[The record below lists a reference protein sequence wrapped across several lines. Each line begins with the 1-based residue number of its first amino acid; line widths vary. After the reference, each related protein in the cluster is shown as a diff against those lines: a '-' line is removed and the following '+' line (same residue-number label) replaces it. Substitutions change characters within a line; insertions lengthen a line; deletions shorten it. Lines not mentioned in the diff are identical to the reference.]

1 LRVLLPVHEDEFGQ
15 QHTAVV
21 APGSAIDKFFA
32 MRIHDQLH
40 LHDIQVGFNRL
51 FPHLKISFYAV
62 SHKEGEGSAAKN
74 ELDAHQ
80 QLSRIRT
87 VHKEGEIVIQ
97 PEMTVAELEGIFA
110 SHFGLNAQIFRK
122 SGNLWMQTTATD
134 HWSLGE
140 QNRKGGSS
148 ESHYVDKL
156 LSDEQEGPLEM
167 D

>member
-1 LRVLLPVHEDEFGQ
+1 MCRCSRPYHW
-15 QHTAVV
+15 HNY
-21 APGSAIDKFFA
+21 FA

-40 LHDIQVGFNRL
+40 LHDIQVGFNQL
-51 FPHLKISFYAV
+51 FPHLKISFYSV
-62 SHKEGEGSAAKN
+62 SHREGEGSAAKN
-74 ELDAHQ
+74 ELNAHQ
-80 QLSRIRT
+80 PLSGVRT
-87 VHKEGEIVIQ
+87 IHKDGDIVIHS
-97 PEMTVAELEGIFA
+97 EMTVAELEGIFA
-110 SHFGLNAQIFRK
+110 SYFGLNAQIFRK

-156 LSDEQEGPLEM
+156 LSDEHEEPLET